1 MVIIMRFFSVTTA
14 SILTFFCCSSAHAV
28 DLTPEEINAL
38 FQKQIDV
45 QKQPLTR
52 SINGSSTRGMKL
64 LTVKDVSAEP
74 VVPLVAPN
82 VTATLEVNA
91 PQGDT
96 SATTSSANLSP
107 TSNATPNSTELKP
120 LAPLAPSAPDT
131 PLVYAKYESDL
142 QVNLHIK
149 FGFDSAALAN
159 SEKDK
164 LSTICT
170 AIKSSDIPQFSIIGH
185 TDTSGADS
193 YNERLSVMRAKEVAR
208 HLVDSCA
215 IPAERLQTIGLGERF
230 PLNEDNPRADEN
242 RRVEFQAIS

>member
-1 MVIIMRFFSVTTA
+1 MVIVMRFFSVTTA
-14 SILTFFCCSSAHAV
+14 SILTLFFCSSAYAV

-74 VVPLVAPN
+74 VAPLVAPD
-82 VTATLEVNA
+82 VATTLEVNA

-96 SATTSSANLSP
+96 SATASSTILS
-107 TSNATPNSTELKP
+107 TTANSTELKP
-120 LAPLAPSAPDT
+120 LAPLASSAPDQ

-164 LSTICT
+164 LSTICI
-170 AIKSSDIPQFSIIGH
+170 AMKSSDIPHFSIIGH

-208 HLVDSCA
+208 HLVETCA
-215 IPAERLQTIGLGERF
+215 IPAERLQTIGMGERF